1 MEVISKAIDWLS
13 SDKKIA
19 LATVVETMGSSP
31 RPIGSRL
38 AVNND
43 MEFTGSVSG
52 GCVEAA
58 VITEALNVMDTGLPK
73 LVSFEVDNQTAWNVG
88 LTCGGKLSVLIS
100 PADNLG
106 LLTELLA
113 AQKNRKATVHVTNT
127 QTGQQSLVLED
138 RVVGDLDA
146 SSPITMD
153 ARASLSTGACG
164 YAASDAVWFLRPWL
178 PSPRVQIVGASHIA
192 QSLAP
197 IARLS
202 GFDVTVVD
210 PRSAFATP
218 ERFPGFAPISEWPD
232 DFFAAN
238 PPDQMTAIVTLT
250 HDKKIDDP
258 AIVAALRSN
267 AFYIGALGSRKSHL
281 KRLERLASHGFSKDD
296 MRRIHAP
303 IGLDLGGRQP
313 EEIAVAITAEIILR
327 RYSRNTR
334 FDRRKAPS
342 RPTADSMSS

>member
-1 MEVISKAIDWLS
+1 MDVISKAIDWLS
-13 SDKKIA
+13 SRKKIA

-31 RPIGSRL
+31 RPVGSRL
-38 AVNND
+38 VVNKD

-88 LTCGGKLSVLIS
+88 LTCGGTLSVLIS
-100 PADNLG
+100 PAENLD
-106 LLTELLA
+106 LLTEHLTS
-113 AQKNRKATVHVTNT
+113 QKNRKASVHAINI
-127 QTGQQSLVLED
+127 QSGQQSLVLED
-138 RVVGDLDA
+138 RIIGDLNDD
-146 SSPITMD
+146 SSVTAD
-153 ARASLSTGACG
+153 ARTRLSTGACG
-164 YAASDAVWFLRPWL
+164 YAESDAGWFLRPWL
-178 PSPRVQIVGASHIA
+178 PSPRVNIIGASHIA
-192 QSLAP
+192 QTLAP

-210 PRSAFATP
+210 PRSAFATHK
-218 ERFPGFAPISEWPD
+218 RFPGFAPLSEWPD

-303 IGLDLGGRQP
+303 VGLDLGGRQP

-327 RYSRNTR
+327 RYSGSTRN
-334 FDRRKAPS
+334 DHHAAPA
-342 RPTADSMSS
+342 RPTADTMSA